1 MGQWH
6 PGESDRLVKS
16 GLPIANL
23 IKPFSGKLYHFVVRI
38 VALHASLCYTEN
50 NSEVFVSTASIA
62 NFLKQS
68 DIFYQFTPTQLEL
81 VANICQEAN
90 FQKDDLIFRE
100 NSGSKELY
108 IIVQGEV
115 DIFVDPSLVSSFD
128 SGSENKI
135 IATLRRGQNFGEVAL
150 VDEGLRS
157 ASACASQKDTRL
169 LIIPRD
175 KLVMLCDTYPQLGY
189 RLMYNLAADLAM
201 KIRNTDLRIREQLL
215 YKPQDKK

>member
-1 MGQWH
+1 M
-6 PGESDRLVKS
+6 
-16 GLPIANL
+16 
-23 IKPFSGKLYHFVVRI
+23 
-38 VALHASLCYTEN
+38 
-50 NSEVFVSTASIA
+50 STASIV

-81 VANICQEAN
+81 VANICQEGT

-100 NSGSKELY
+100 NSSSKELY

-115 DIFVDPSLVSSFD
+115 DIFVDPSLVSSYETEI
-128 SGSENKI
+128 ENKT

-157 ASACASQKDTRL
+157 ASACASLNDTRL

-175 KLVMLCDTYPQLGY
+175 KLIMLCDTYPQLGY

-215 YKPQDKK
+215 YTRSTPQSGSAVKPQDKN

>member
-1 MGQWH
+1 M
-6 PGESDRLVKS
+6 
-16 GLPIANL
+16 
-23 IKPFSGKLYHFVVRI
+23 
-38 VALHASLCYTEN
+38 
-50 NSEVFVSTASIA
+50 STATIV

-81 VANICQEAN
+81 VANLCQEVV
-90 FQKDDLIFRE
+90 FQKDELIFKE

-115 DIFVDPSLVSSFD
+115 DIFVDPSLVGSSMEA
-128 SGSENKI
+128 GTENKT

-175 KLVMLCDTYPQLGY
+175 KLIMLCDTYPQLGY

-215 YKPQDKK
+215 YKPQAKIK